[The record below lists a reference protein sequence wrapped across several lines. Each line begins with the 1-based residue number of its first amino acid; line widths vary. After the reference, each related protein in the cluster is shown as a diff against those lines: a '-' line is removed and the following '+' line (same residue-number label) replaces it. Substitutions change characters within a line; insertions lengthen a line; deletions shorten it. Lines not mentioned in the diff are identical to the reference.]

1 MGTVPAGGAI
11 SASELRRGMG
21 QFATGVAVV
30 TALGADAEPV
40 GTTVN
45 AVTSVSVE
53 PPLVLVCLD
62 WRSVTLQAIRR
73 HQAFAINVLAEEQA
87 ELSAGFAL
95 SGATAPWRLARYRR
109 GETGSPRLLD
119 ALVTLECAVVHHM
132 PGGDH
137 EIVVGRVLDIGHAE
151 DDRAPLLFYRGN
163 YASISTM
170 ASPPRA
176 VPEPVIGC
184 QLPVRAGAF
193 EALAHTQ
200 ERNGEVALALAHGDC
215 AQRPALLH
223 VHFACLLG
231 DVFGSRLC
239 RCHENLD
246 RALQEIAADGAGVLL
261 YVKTP
266 PGDAPLACPGARRLN
281 AATASDLLRA
291 AGVRG
296 VRTAATV
303 DRALA
308 GELRALGMTVE
319 AMDLAA

>member
-1 MGTVPAGGAI
+1 MG
-11 SASELRRGMG
+11 R
-21 QFATGVAVV
+21 FATGVAVV
-30 TALGADAEPV
+30 TALGADGEPV

-45 AVTSVSVE
+45 AVTSVSLE

-87 ELSAGFAL
+87 ELSAGFAA
-95 SGATAPWRLARYRR
+95 SGATAPWRLARFAR
-109 GETGSPRLLD
+109 GQTGSPRLLD
-119 ALVTLECAVVHHM
+119 ALATLECSVVHHM

-137 EIVVGRVLDIGHAE
+137 EIVVGRVLDIEDAE
-151 DDRAPLLFYRGN
+151 DDRSPLLFYQGS
-163 YASISTM
+163 YASISTT
-170 ASPPRA
+170 A
-176 VPEPVIGC
+176 VPPAAAPESVIGC
-184 QLPVRAGAF
+184 QLPARAGAF

-215 AQRPALLH
+215 TERPALLH

-261 YVKTP
+261 YVKTSA
-266 PGDAPLACPGARRLN
+266 GGAPLACPGARRLN
-281 AATASDLLRA
+281 AATAMDLLRA
-291 AGVRG
+291 AGVYG
-296 VRTAATV
+296 VRSTATV
-303 DRALA
+303 DPALA
-308 GELRALGMTVE
+308 GELRALGMAVE
-319 AMDLAA
+319 AMEVAA